1 MQQMKILIADA
12 DIESRQ
18 QLTEIISRARPDIRL
33 RFAETGRQ
41 LFKLLQEETFDMLFL
56 DMVLPYTDVAKLKE
70 VIALMHAQNGTRL
83 VLVSESLRKNWTMIA
98 LHLQAYEVLMK
109 PYRDHAVTQ
118 LLETYQQIRRTRQA
132 LIVDPSVRTR
142 GILRNVLERSQ
153 FRLQA
158 IDAETGRRAIRHTR
172 QQQFEVAFISRAL
185 SDMPALEAAC
195 QILSR
200 SDEKISVVLMDR
212 EVDEAHRAFEVF
224 GIKDVMIQPF
234 DAIDVNVTLHGALG
248 LWRPYLVNALA
259 VERENKR
266 ESAAS
271 GKRAA

>member
-1 MQQMKILIADA
+1 MKQMKILIADA
-12 DIESRQ
+12 DIDSRQ
-18 QLTEIISRARPDIRL
+18 QLIEIISGARPDAIV
-33 RFAETGRQ
+33 RFADTGRT

-56 DMVLPYTDVAKLKE
+56 DMVLPYTDVSKLKD

-83 VLVSESLRKNWTMIA
+83 VLVSEGLRKNWTMIA

-132 LIVDPSVRTR
+132 LIVDPSERTR
-142 GILRNVLERSQ
+142 GILRNVLQRSQ
-153 FRLQA
+153 FRLQP

-172 QQQFEVAFISRAL
+172 QQEFEVAFISHAL
-185 SDMPALEAAC
+185 ADMPALEAAC
-195 QILSR
+195 QLLSR
-200 SDEKISVVLMDR
+200 TSDRISVVLMDR

-234 DAIDVNVTLHGALG
+234 DTIDVNVTLHGALG

-259 VERENKR
+259 AERETKR
-266 ESAAS
+266 ENAAR
-271 GKRAA
+271 GNRAA